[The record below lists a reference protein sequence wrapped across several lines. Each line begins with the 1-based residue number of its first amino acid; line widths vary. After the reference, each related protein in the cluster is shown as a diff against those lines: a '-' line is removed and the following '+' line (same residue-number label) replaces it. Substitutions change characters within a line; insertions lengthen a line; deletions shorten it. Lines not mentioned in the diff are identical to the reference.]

1 MGGLHGPTFGATAK
15 AFEYVLRSFMVL
27 PYAVGSVRFSSMAP
41 SIVACAGYSAVTEL
55 RGR

>member
-15 AFEYVLRSFMVL
+15 AFEYVLGSFMVL